1 MTATDAPPGIPS
13 PARLAGW
20 LNDHVPGGPV
30 ELTDIQLIA
39 GGRSNLTYR
48 LTVSVPNGTEGS
60 RLLVLR
66 RPPLGHVL
74 PTAHD
79 MSREYRVLSALA
91 GTQVPVAPLV
101 AACTDDAVIG
111 APFYVME
118 HVPGIVIRTRADTN
132 GLTEP
137 QAADLSRRRVP
148 AAPAR
153 PLAAAVEALRDQGD
167 ARLRRARGKTDR
179 RAPRRGRSH
188 TGPRGLPA
196 GQRAGHAS
204 NKTADHGRRGLG
216 DGHPG

>member
-1 MTATDAPPGIPS
+1 MTATDVPPGIPS

-48 LTVSVPNGTEGS
+48 LTVSGPKGTEGS

-101 AACTDDAVIG
+101 AACTDDEVIG

-118 HVPGIVIRTRADTN
+118 HVPGSVIRTRADTSA
-132 GLTEP
+132 LTESGRGP
-137 QAADLSRRRVP
+137 VAVPGRHARRDPRRRRGGRRARRPRPRRRVP
-148 AAPAR
+148 AAPA
-153 PLAAAVEALRDQGD
+153 
-167 ARLRRARGKTDR
+167 
-179 RAPRRGRSH
+179 
-188 TGPRGLPA
+188 
-196 GQRAGHAS
+196 
-204 NKTADHGRRGLG
+204 
-216 DGHPG
+216 